1 MESKANKKGGDENL
15 ALFGQTNKGKG
26 KGPVT
31 ILIHTY
37 LCGEVSNPL
46 GVSLEAQA

>member
-26 KGPVT
+26 KWFN
-31 ILIHTY
+31 I
-37 LCGEVSNPL
+37 
-46 GVSLEAQA
+46 